1 MLYYAVNAIRRIIC
15 SSEEGSSELGQSHH
29 GLYIGQAV
37 KAGGGLISHTLGIS
51 AYPAE
56 QVVQLYDQRCQ
67 VTLPAIMLEAEG
79 DVIEAAAAPAAAA
92 ALAA

>member
-1 MLYYAVNAIRRIIC
+1 MDYTLVTRRQSRRRIDF
-15 SSEEGSSELGQSHH
+15 
-29 GLYIGQAV
+29 AR
-37 KAGGGLISHTLGIS
+37 TLGIS

-67 VTLPAIMLEAEG
+67 VNLPAIMLEAEG